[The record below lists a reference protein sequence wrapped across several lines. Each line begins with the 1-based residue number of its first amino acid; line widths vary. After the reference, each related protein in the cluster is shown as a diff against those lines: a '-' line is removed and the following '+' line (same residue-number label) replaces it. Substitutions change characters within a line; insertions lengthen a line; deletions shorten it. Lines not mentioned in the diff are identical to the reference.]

1 MPGGKRS
8 ITALM
13 ILAVVALLS
22 LTGADCAISINSGSS
37 SSSGNKEDDA
47 TVKIGV
53 AEGSLVDAPVEGVQ
67 YESGSLRG
75 VTGPAG
81 EFRYESGGLVR
92 FYIGDIPLGRA
103 VPGKALITPL
113 DLVAGG
119 NLDSVA
125 VINIGRL
132 LQSLDEVA
140 GDDRISIPARV
151 RDRAL
156 TSNAALTGIIE
167 YLDYADETRFVN
179 AASQLLAVLTDGYPH
194 TVVLVDAAEAQSHMR
209 NAFTRAGVPL
219 NNR

>member
-1 MPGGKRS
+1 MPDSKRS
-8 ITALM
+8 ITGLT

-37 SSSGNKEDDA
+37 SDDKEDKDDA
-47 TVKIGV
+47 TVKIGI
-53 AEGSLVDAPVEGVQ
+53 AEGSLLDAPVEGVQ

-119 NLDSVA
+119 TLDSVP

-132 LQSLDEVA
+132 LQSLDAVA

-156 TSNAALTGIIE
+156 VSNAALTGVIE
-167 YLDYADETRFVN
+167 HLDYADETRFVN

-194 TVVLVDAAEAQSHMR
+194 TVVLVDAAEAHSHMR
-209 NAFTRAGVPL
+209 DALTRAGVPL
-219 NNR
+219 TD

>member
-1 MPGGKRS
+1 M
-8 ITALM
+8 ALM

-37 SSSGNKEDDA
+37 SDDKKDEA
-47 TVKIGV
+47 TVKIGI

-75 VTGPAG
+75 VTGPGG

-119 NLDSVA
+119 TLDSVP

-132 LQSLDEVA
+132 LQSLDAVA

-156 TSNAALTGIIE
+156 VSNAALTGIIE
-167 YLDYADETRFVN
+167 HLDFADETRFVN

-194 TVVLVDAAEAQSHMR
+194 TVVLVDAAEAHSHMR
-209 NAFTRAGVPL
+209 DALTRAGVPL
-219 NNR
+219 NN